1 MQTQSTATA
10 PNISTK
16 RDQVDQVLAYCE
28 SVLAGEEVAGPH
40 VRNACRRH
48 LRDLESGAER
58 GLYWDLAAAQRV
70 FGFFRKVLRLS
81 DGQFDGLPFELQGAQ
96 LFIVGSLFGWKRGLP
111 NQDHSAEQL
120 AALPRRFR
128 RAYIEMG
135 KGNGKS
141 PLVGGIGLYAM
152 MSDGEPGAEIYAAGA
167 RKEQAGILF
176 RDAVRMYE
184 QSPLLLTKIKPSGR
198 PPHIWNLAALQHP
211 QNGSFFRPISRESGR
226 SGSGPR
232 PHFALVDELH
242 EHPDRSVVE
251 MLERGFKSRRQPM
264 LLMITNSGADRASI
278 CFEEHMHACQV
289 AAGDKEDDTS
299 FSFVCSL
306 DEDDD
311 PLADPECWKKANPM
325 LDVILTREYLA
336 GVCKQA
342 KDIPGKQNMI
352 LRLHFCCWT
361 GAETAWIKK
370 DVWDAAQDATL
381 DLAQFEGQ
389 DEFVGLDLSSTR
401 DLTGAVRC
409 FIEGY
414 TEPTTAIDKDGNE
427 IEVGP
432 KPKYVLFPHGY
443 TPEVGLR
450 ERGERDREEYHLWV
464 DGGHLTAT
472 PGPVV
477 RYEYIAH
484 DLVQDQQRF
493 NLVAVAYDKH
503 NYNRFEM
510 DAQDMGA
517 DLPCFEHGQGFGQKK
532 GKDAYGEDAPLLW
545 MPASVE
551 TFENAIVEG
560 RMRIKPSPAFTA
572 AMSGARFQLSAGGTM
587 RRFAKGLPGRRID
600 ILIAAVMA
608 VGAATELK
616 GDQMKYVEG
625 SLMVA
630 A

>member
-1 MQTQSTATA
+1 MQTQTTATG
-10 PNISTK
+10 PNISSR
-16 RDQVDQVLAYCE
+16 RDQVDQVRAYCDA
-28 SVLAGEEVAGPH
+28 VLAGEEVAGPY
-40 VRNACRRH
+40 VRAACRRH
-48 LRDLESGAER
+48 LRDLETGAER
-58 GLYWDLAAAQRV
+58 GIYWDHATALRV

-81 DGQFDGLPFELQGAQ
+81 DGQFDGLPFVLQGAQ
-96 LFIVGSLFGWKRGLP
+96 LFIVGSLFGWKKGQP
-111 NQDHSAEQL
+111 NQDYSDEQL

-141 PLVGGIGLYAM
+141 PLIGGLGLYAM
-152 MSDGEPGAEIYAAGA
+152 MSDGEPGAEVYAAAA

-184 QSPLLLTKIKPSGR
+184 QSPLLLQKIKPSGKA
-198 PPHIWNLAALQHP
+198 PHIWNLAALQHP
-211 QNGSFFRPISRESGR
+211 QRGAFFRTISRESGR

-232 PHFALVDELH
+232 PHFALCDEVH
-242 EHPDRSVVE
+242 EHPDRSVME
-251 MLERGFKSRRQPM
+251 MLERGFKFRRQPM
-264 LLMITNSGADRASI
+264 LLMITNSGTDRASI
-278 CFEEHMHACQV
+278 CFEEHMHARAV
-289 AAGDKEDDTS
+289 ASGDKDDDTS
-299 FSFVCSL
+299 FSYVCAL

-311 PLADPECWKKANPM
+311 PLNDPTCWKKANPM
-325 LDVILTREYLA
+325 LGVILTEEYLA
-336 GVCKQA
+336 GVVKQA

-370 DVWDAAQDATL
+370 ETWDAAQDDTL
-381 DLAQFEGQ
+381 ELEQFEGK
-389 DEFVGLDLSSTR
+389 DEFVGLDLSSTK
-401 DLTGAVRC
+401 DITGKVRC

-414 TEPTTAIDKDGNE
+414 TEPTTAKDADGNE

-443 TPEVGLR
+443 TPHVGLR
-450 ERGERDREEYHLWV
+450 ERGEADREEYHLWV
-464 DGGHLTAT
+464 DGKHLTAT

-477 RYEYIAH
+477 RYEFVAH
-484 DLVQDQQRF
+484 DLVQDQARF

-503 NYNRFEM
+503 NFQRFEI

-517 DLPCFEHGQGFGQKK
+517 DLPCVEHGQGFGQKHVK
-532 GKDAYGEDAPLLW
+532 YADGREQPLLW
-545 MPASVE
+545 MPESVE
-551 TFENAIVEG
+551 IFENAIAEG

-572 AMSGARFQLSAGGTM
+572 AMSGARFIASAGGTM
-587 RRFAKGLPGRRID
+587 RRFDKGSPGRRID

-608 VGAATELK
+608 VAAATKLQ
-616 GDQMKYVEG
+616 GDQMQYVEG
-625 SLMVA
+625 SLVVA